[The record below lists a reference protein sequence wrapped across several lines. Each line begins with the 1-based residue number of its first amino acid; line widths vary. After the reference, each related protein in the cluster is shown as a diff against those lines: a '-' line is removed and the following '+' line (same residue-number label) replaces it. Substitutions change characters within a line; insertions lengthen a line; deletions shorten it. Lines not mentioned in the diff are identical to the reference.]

1 MENKANV
8 VDLSKVFLV
17 CAFNMQQALSEEA
30 AVQLA
35 INWLNVHKDKIT
47 TKQAQEI
54 GMQGST
60 GMLGTDSFRFN
71 LVTFT
76 MWCNEYLSKPVNNT
90 HKKKTYFE
98 LQ

>member
-1 MENKANV
+1 MENHVNS
-8 VDLSKVFLV
+8 VDLARVFLM

-35 INWLNVHKDKIT
+35 INWLKVHPREIT

-60 GMLGTDSFRFN
+60 GFLGVDSFRFN

-76 MWCNEYLSKPVNNT
+76 AWMREYKSKPANNT
-90 HKKKTYFE
+90 FKKKTYFE